1 MLTGFLEMVL
11 TAAITVVPF
20 SVAPSS
26 VQARNTIEGRVTTTD
41 HRPLSELRVFL
52 QNDAYS
58 QIATAY
64 TDGAGRFRFTNIA
77 SGIYYVQVE
86 PGTLAYDRQTQR
98 VEARAF
104 NERRGGGGEVFRV
117 EIVLKASE
125 PSKTARTDA
134 IPGNEA
140 IHFYQSVPEP
150 AKKEYTNGV
159 KSLSKNDLKAAMTS
173 LNRAIQM
180 FPDYYDALE
189 LLGTEY
195 VKQKQYQPA
204 LPLLAHALEVNKDG
218 WRAAY
223 SLGIAQFESGQRS
236 EAVRSLRRAVELN
249 PNSANTNMWLGLT
262 LAPDPEARGEA
273 IQALEKAVTLAKDSV
288 PMAYFYLGGLYSKN
302 NQFREAANA
311 FETLLRIAPQI
322 GERDKLKKLIEE
334 YRQKAKAQSNNN

>member
-1 MLTGFLEMVL
+1 MLTEYLLCAL
-11 TAAITVVPF
+11 TFAVTVVQF
-20 SVAPSS
+20 SFAPSPI
-26 VQARNTIEGRVTTTD
+26 QARNTIEGRVTTTD

-64 TDGAGRFRFTNIA
+64 TDGGGRFRFANLA
-77 SGIYYVQVE
+77 SGVYYVQVE
-86 PGTLAYDRQTQR
+86 PGVLPYERQTQQ

-117 EIVLKASE
+117 EFVLKASE
-125 PSKTARTDA
+125 SAKTASTDSVSGGKA
-134 IPGNEA
+134 VL
-140 IHFYQSVPEP
+140 FYQPVPEA
-150 AKKEYTNGV
+150 AKKEYTDAL
-159 KSLSKNDLKAAMTS
+159 KSLEKNDFKKATTS
-173 LNRAIQM
+173 LNRAIEV

-204 LPLLAHALEVNKDG
+204 LPLLAHAVEVNKDG
-218 WRAAY
+218 WRAIY
-223 SLGIAQFESGQRS
+223 SLGIAQFESGNRLD
-236 EAVRSLRRAVELN
+236 AIRSLRRSVELN
-249 PNSANTNMWLGLT
+249 PNSANTNMWLGLA
-262 LAPDPEARGEA
+262 LAPDPDARSEA
-273 IQALEKAVTLAKDSV
+273 IQALERTVKIAKDSV

-302 NQFREAANA
+302 NQYHEAAKA

-334 YRQKAKAQSNNN
+334 YRQKEKAQNN